1 MPEGPALTAP
11 SSHKISENP
20 RKSLKRERL
29 HKKLNDYKLDF
40 EVMKQENSHF
50 NFFYSFWI
58 QRFLNCKEWN
68 IYCWILWISCLFTIT
83 GCSKLI
89 ESWLKFPKPHNLF
102 HCKNQHNFECLL
114 FSWNDHMISELFKT
128 FRNWNWKCWFW
139 ELKKIRMSRNKD
151 IKRKI
156 KLEMVKI
163 IGLEL
168 TMSNYKWLMHN
179 DPS

>member
-1 MPEGPALTAP
+1 MKTQE
-11 SSHKISENP
+11 SHWNVKDCTKNWMIINLILKLWNRKILISAFFEF
-20 RKSLKRERL
+20 
-29 HKKLNDYKLDF
+29 NDF
-40 EVMKQENSHF
+40 QNWET
-50 NFFYSFWI
+50 
-58 QRFLNCKEWN
+58 WN